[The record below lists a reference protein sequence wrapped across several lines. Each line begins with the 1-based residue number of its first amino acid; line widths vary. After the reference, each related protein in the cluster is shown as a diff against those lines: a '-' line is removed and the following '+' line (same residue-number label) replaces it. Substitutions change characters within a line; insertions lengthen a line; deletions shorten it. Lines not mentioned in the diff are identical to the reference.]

1 MSNLPTSGNQITF
14 NDIVNNRTGGDA
26 SAGDAISIQGQS
38 IAFASGSEVDGDTTQ
53 TTARKN
59 LEAAPFAISEFHN
72 ADFISDIF
80 SNIVVTTVGG
90 GSDRN
95 TVDTETLQVSFD
107 STVTPSGGDEFVITL
122 VDGGGNVDATTTRGS
137 AGTAEFTNL
146 AITPDNY
153 TPTIQLGFA
162 SATGDTITHHDKVVV
177 GAITTPGLQTVA
189 NNSVTTDIEHQIS
202 ITNDNSFNDIN
213 WTFAKSS
220 GDGSAPS
227 NITNSSDRSPTV
239 TYTGAGVFSISCRV
253 DGTPTQARNSAD
265 ATNNGV
271 THTIAFAK
279 AITINNPPSTNEGIG
294 IAAIGTHQGFSSGI
308 DVDLIQASDDTV
320 LLENDD
326 TTNSLVTVTSYNQNF
341 TAPARTDSTLSVKV
355 KAFDGSTVAESNA
368 FNIYPLISQQ
378 LDSNDIVFGAS
389 AVEVNQNVT
398 LNVANDVTDNIVGY
412 QWSNEGS
419 GNMTVV
425 SGNASAGD
433 TDGSSDD
440 STSIIDLSSQSHPT
454 VRFDTVEQGKT
465 IRLRLYGR
473 INQDTG
479 TSNSAEKTIDV
490 ELADALSIT
499 AISNTN
505 SPNAITVQGNHS
517 GFENGVT
524 AGLATSASPNSF
536 IVGKSAEE
544 LTDPDSRFVQRS
556 FSENFT
562 PADQTTT
569 QTLQG
574 RVTAD
579 GESDSANTSNFSY
592 FPELRSNR
600 NTINP
605 DITTIFSL
613 TNNTKRDTTSP
624 LSCSFNTPGTAT
636 DNVTSRQYST
646 DGLSGHTFQ
655 NGSATSHSAATT
667 TFGGGTQVGSTLVKL
682 DIAGNSNQTSR
693 STQNITVNFSEEVT
707 PTGLQEGSDKGFNQQ
722 LGVQYT
728 VQGFT
733 ATRIDG
739 ELYDTADLSTKIGS
753 TAIFENGV
761 SLGAAQTLSGTQT
774 TNINPQTTF
783 SVGSPASATG
793 EDGFKIKLI
802 GKDSGGTI
810 QATAF
815 TNAFQLF
822 VQASDTINTQTLG
835 GQEIG
840 YPTLLDA
847 ADTTPEGVN
856 STETVHLI
864 GTIADSRTLFTSATL
879 ATAFDGDPLNDNT
892 RQHYSN
898 ASNVFVVNDSG
909 VVSSFRSR
917 TPNQPTIVSSSFT
930 DDSIL
935 IRVSANTEVTRTF
948 TTSITPSGG
957 SPTTANHTVSS
968 QASSHTQD
976 ITFSS
981 LDGNKSHAIFVTP
994 KNNDKT
1000 GTQSSTSNI
1009 TTAAV
1014 LRTISTSDS
1023 ATADSTLFFT
1033 GTSFSSAH
1041 SARHKYSDGSDGF
1054 RVTVGNALANDK
1066 LTLTMSATGTSL
1078 TDFELRFAAN
1088 ENTSTSP
1095 YNVSNGNLQGTG
1107 VQESGQ
1113 VTTAAS
1119 QEIQFT
1125 GLSSGDNAFSVR
1137 IEAAYDGTT
1146 NNVFASQEMDLT
1158 ISAVV
1163 RDSSNTI
1170 VVSSTTVHTAK
1181 ATHEPT
1187 F

>member
-80 SNIVVTTVGG
+80 SNIVITTAGG

-107 STVTPSGGDEFVITL
+107 STVTPSGGDEFIITL
-122 VDGGGNVDATTTRGS
+122 VDGGGNVDATTTKAS

-220 GDGSAPS
+220 GDGSVGTS
-227 NITNSSDRSPTV
+227 TISNSSDRSPTV

-271 THTIAFAK
+271 THTIAFSK
-279 AITINNPPSTNEGIG
+279 AITINNPSSTNEGIG

-308 DVDLIQASDDTV
+308 DVDLIQASDNSV
-320 LLENDD
+320 LLSNDD
-326 TTNSLVTVTSYNQNF
+326 TTNSLVNVTSYNQNF
-341 TAPARTDSTLSVKV
+341 TAPSRTDSTLSVKV
-355 KAFDGSTVAESNA
+355 KAFDGSDSATSNA

-378 LDSNDIVFGAS
+378 FDANDLSFGAS

-398 LNVANDVTDNIVGY
+398 LDVANDVTDNIVGY
-412 QWSNEGS
+412 QWSNQGS
-419 GNMTVV
+419 GNMTVQ

-433 TDGSSDD
+433 TDGSADD
-440 STSIIDLSSQSHPT
+440 SVSIIDLTDQSHPT
-454 VRFDTVEQGKT
+454 VRFDTVEQNKT
-465 IRLRLYGR
+465 IRLSLFGR
-473 INQDTG
+473 TNQTATAD
-479 TSNSAEKTIDV
+479 KTIDV

-524 AGLATSASPNSF
+524 AGFVASSNTTSFVQST
-536 IVGKSAEE
+536 EE
-544 LTDPDSRFVQRS
+544 TTNPDSRFTQRS

-605 DITTIFSL
+605 DITTIFSS
-613 TNNTKRDTTSP
+613 TNNTKQDTTSP
-624 LSCSFNTPGTAT
+624 LSCSFNTPSTAT

-646 DGLSGHTFQ
+646 NGLSGHTFA

-682 DIAGNSNQTSR
+682 DIAGNSNQTSL

-707 PTGLQEGSDKGFNQQ
+707 PTGLQEGSDRGFNQQ

-739 ELYDTADLSTKIGS
+739 ELYDTADLDTKIGS

-783 SVGSPASATG
+783 SVGSPATADG

-822 VQASDTINTQTLG
+822 VQASDTINTQTLLG
-835 GQEIG
+835 AEIG

-847 ADTTPEGVN
+847 ADTTPEGTN

-909 VVSSFRSR
+909 VVSSLRSR

-930 DDSIL
+930 EDSIL

-1023 ATADSTLFFT
+1023 STADSTMLFT

-1041 SARHKYSDGSDGF
+1041 AARHKYSDQF
-1054 RVTVGNALANDK
+1054 RVTVGNAVANDK
-1066 LTLTMSATGTSL
+1066 LTLTMSATGTNL
-1078 TDFELRFAAN
+1078 TDFNLKFAAN
-1088 ENTSTSP
+1088 KNTSTSP
-1095 YNVSNGNLQGTG
+1095 YDVSNGNLQGTG
-1107 VQESGQ
+1107 VLESNE
-1113 VTTAAS
+1113 VTTGAS
-1119 QEIQFT
+1119 QDIQFT

>member
-80 SNIVVTTVGG
+80 SNIVITTAGG

-107 STVTPSGGDEFVITL
+107 STVTPSGGDEFIITL
-122 VDGGGNVDATTTRGS
+122 VDGGGNVDATTTKAS

-220 GDGSAPS
+220 GDGSVGTS
-227 NITNSSDRSPTV
+227 TISNSSDRSPTV

-271 THTIAFAK
+271 THTIAFSK
-279 AITINNPPSTNEGIG
+279 AITINNPSSTNEGIG

-308 DVDLIQASDDTV
+308 DVDLIQASDNSV
-320 LLENDD
+320 LLSNDD
-326 TTNSLVTVTSYNQNF
+326 TTNSLVNVTSYNQNF
-341 TAPARTDSTLSVKV
+341 TAPSRTDSTLSVKV
-355 KAFDGSTVAESNA
+355 KAFDGSDSATSNA

-378 LDSNDIVFGAS
+378 FDANDLSFGAS

-398 LNVANDVTDNIVGY
+398 LDVANDVTDNIVGY
-412 QWSNEGS
+412 QWSNQGS
-419 GNMTVV
+419 GNMTVQ

-433 TDGSSDD
+433 TDGSADD
-440 STSIIDLSSQSHPT
+440 SVSIIDLTDQSHPT
-454 VRFDTVEQGKT
+454 VRFDTVEQNKT
-465 IRLRLYGR
+465 IRLSLFGR
-473 INQDTG
+473 TNQTATAD
-479 TSNSAEKTIDV
+479 KTIDV

-524 AGLATSASPNSF
+524 AGFVASSNTTSFVQST
-536 IVGKSAEE
+536 EE
-544 LTDPDSRFVQRS
+544 TTNPDSRFTQRS

-605 DITTIFSL
+605 DITTIFSS
-613 TNNTKRDTTSP
+613 TNNTKQDTTSP
-624 LSCSFNTPGTAT
+624 LSCSFNTPSTAT

-646 DGLSGHTFQ
+646 NGLSGHTFA

-682 DIAGNSNQTSR
+682 DIAGNSNQTSL

-707 PTGLQEGSDKGFNQQ
+707 PTGLQEGSDRGFNQQ

-739 ELYDTADLSTKIGS
+739 ELYDTADLDTKIGS

-783 SVGSPASATG
+783 SVGSPATADG

-822 VQASDTINTQTLG
+822 VQASDTINTQTLLG
-835 GQEIG
+835 AEIG

-847 ADTTPEGVN
+847 ADTTPEGTN

-909 VVSSFRSR
+909 VVSSLRSR

-930 DDSIL
+930 EDSIL

-1000 GTQSSTSNI
+1000 GTQSSTVNI
-1009 TTAAV
+1009 TTAALV
-1014 LRTISTSDS
+1014 RTLSVDDS
-1023 ATADSTLFFT
+1023 ATADTTMRFV
-1033 GTSFSSAH
+1033 GTSFSGFSAQ
-1041 SARHKYSDGSDGF
+1041 
-1054 RVTVGNALANDK
+1054 T
-1066 LTLTMSATGTSL
+1066 
-1078 TDFELRFAAN
+1078 
-1088 ENTSTSP
+1088 P
-1095 YNVSNGNLQGTG
+1095 
-1107 VQESGQ
+1107 
-1113 VTTAAS
+1113 TTIGWS
-1119 QEIQFT
+1119 
-1125 GLSSGDNAFSVR
+1125 
-1137 IEAAYDGTT
+1137 
-1146 NNVFASQEMDLT
+1146 
-1158 ISAVV
+1158 
-1163 RDSSNTI
+1163 
-1170 VVSSTTVHTAK
+1170 H
-1181 ATHEPT
+1181 
-1187 F
+1187 